1 MFLQASKS
9 SQHQCPLL
17 DAQTLYI
24 PASVE
29 RVVTLRG
36 TNLPQPEVR
45 YFLYVYSV
53 YIHIYIYIYIYTDIR
68 SLVVSF
74 YIEYNCFLEKI
85 FYCLSIYI

>member
-53 YIHIYIYIYIYTDIR
+53 YIYIYIYIYRHTVI
-68 SLVVSF
+68 S
-74 YIEYNCFLEKI
+74 CFVL
-85 FYCLSIYI
+85 Y

>member
-1 MFLQASKS
+1 MFPQTSKS

-24 PASVE
+24 PASVG

-53 YIHIYIYIYIYTDIR
+53 R
-68 SLVVSF
+68 
-74 YIEYNCFLEKI
+74 YNAN
-85 FYCLSIYI
+85 LSSKLGTYLRGISSS